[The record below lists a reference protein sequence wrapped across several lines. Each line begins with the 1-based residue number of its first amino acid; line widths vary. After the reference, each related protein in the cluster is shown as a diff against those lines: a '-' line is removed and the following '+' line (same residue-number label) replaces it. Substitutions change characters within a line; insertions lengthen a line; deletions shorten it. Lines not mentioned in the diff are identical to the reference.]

1 MRGALRSDFAHMDGC
16 RVMSTVGKGFL
27 EKSFYILM
35 GSKIGLVGSAVK
47 FVSHSGK
54 AALQYLDLLE
64 MFVG

>member
-1 MRGALRSDFAHMDGC
+1 MLGALRSDFAHMDGC

-47 FVSHSGK
+47 FVSHSG
-54 AALQYLDLLE
+54 LQYLDLLE